1 MSITV
6 GISIPTDCAILKTFL
21 YYKKE
26 GTNKWNLNT
35 NQ

>member
-6 GISIPTDCAILKTFL
+6 GISIPTDCAIQETFS